1 MTAIVIANTVAAALI
16 VAGLAVAMRF
26 GHLTAGGRLDRTL
39 RRFEVRRG
47 AAVAADRT
55 ELRRAA

>member
-1 MTAIVIANTVAAALI
+1 MTAIVIANTIAAALVI
-16 VAGLAVAMRF
+16 AGLAVAMRF

-39 RRFEVRRG
+39 RRFDVHRG
-47 AAVAADRT
+47 EAVTADQT